1 MTYDKRI
8 LVLNRVCYLTFMFIV
23 SNSKLY
29 YIGYVSQH
37 FIYIK
42 EQEETVEWNQ
52 ITYNG
57 VLKYTGK
64 IFMRLINQW
73 LQVIS

>member
-8 LVLNRVCYLTFMFIV
+8 LVLIRVCYLTFMFNV

-37 FIYIK
+37 FFYIK

-57 VLKYTGK
+57 VLKYTSTTSVYKAYK
-64 IFMRLINQW
+64 IRL
-73 LQVIS
+73 SSD

>member
-8 LVLNRVCYLTFMFIV
+8 LVLNRVCSLTFMFNV

>member
-8 LVLNRVCYLTFMFIV
+8 LVLNRVCYLTFMFNV